1 MTTPSPLEQLKN
13 DIDALK
19 TRVGWMQ
26 DSARL
31 KNARDTLEDVQTTVN
46 GMGQRIKELRT
57 KGYVFEKDLEAKAVD
72 FVKQW
77 GALSPSL
84 LLQINAQSATLQSS
98 LRSIDLKMTQ
108 LGGLQTN
115 PSAARPL
122 MQTIE
127 NEMDLLEDKVR
138 SAEGTISGMV
148 NTFNSQVY
156 AAKKHLDDIDKM
168 LTQLAE
174 ATFKLLPTEGG
185 IASVKAIWCKDVKER
200 DDDPEGVLFL
210 TDQRLIFEQREEV
223 ATKKVLFIATEK
235 KKVQE
240 LKWEAPV
247 ALVEQILTSKQ
258 GMMKNE
264 DHLDLRFA
272 SGAPMQTIHLHI
284 WQPCEEWLA
293 LINRAKVKDF
303 DQTRAIAIDQAA
315 VEKIKSLPSQCPSCG
330 ANLSQV
336 VLRGQDSVKCEYCGF
351 VIRL

>member
-1 MTTPSPLEQLKN
+1 
-13 DIDALK
+13 
-19 TRVGWMQ
+19 MQ
-26 DSARL
+26 A
-31 KNARDTLEDVQTTVN
+31 A
-46 GMGQRIKELRT
+46 M
-57 KGYVFEKDLEAKAVD
+57 
-72 FVKQW
+72 
-77 GALSPSL
+77 
-84 LLQINAQSATLQSS
+84 LQNS
-98 LRSIDLKMTQ
+98 LRPIDLKMTQ

-115 PSAARPL
+115 PAAARPL

-138 SAEGTISGMV
+138 SAEGTISGMY
-148 NTFNSQVY
+148 NTFKNQVY
-156 AAKKHLDDIDKM
+156 AVKKHLDDVDKM

-174 ATFKLLPTEGG
+174 ASFKLLPTEGG
-185 IASVKAIWCKDVKER
+185 IMAVKAIWCKDVKER

-223 ATKKVLFIATEK
+223 ATKKILFIATEK

-247 ALVEQILTSKQ
+247 ALVEQILTGKQ

-272 SGAPMQTIHLHI
+272 SGAPLQTIHLHI

-303 DQTRAIAIDQAA
+303 DKTRAIAIDQAA
-315 VEKIKSLPSQCPSCG
+315 VDKVKSLPGQCPSCG
-330 ANLSQV
+330 ANLSQI